1 MPLDPSLDWQQF
13 TVPTPRAITIT
24 SIRTSN
30 LPSVAYSVTWS
41 QRGKCS
47 YRMTQLTNGAYVR
60 PEATYLVPKHVLAGQ
75 GAGPWKP
82 GDTIT
87 DANEQDP
94 TQQTATPVTYTIQV
108 ADNDDY
114 YWLLAVFNPKIAFN
128 LRDTVDIVL
137 NTGSVS
143 SILTRTTS
151 ASDVS
156 TSVVCRKQ
164 PTSTQ
169 MMTLLGRQ
177 GNVRMF
183 DVYFASN
190 QTLLP
195 DRHVLRWTESG
206 SPVIA
211 DIVSVTDSERIDVC
225 QKVTVEVRP

>member
-1 MPLDPSLDWQQF
+1 MTFPAYKSATL
-13 TVPTPRAITIT
+13 V
-24 SIRTSN
+24 SIRPSN
-30 LPSVAYSVTWS
+30 LPNVT
-41 QRGKCS
+41 
-47 YRMTQLTNGAYVR
+47 TNLTYTHWGRATYKVLQMCNGAYVK
-60 PEATYLVPKHVLAGQ
+60 PEQTVLIPIDETDNVGST
-75 GAGPWKP
+75 GPWQP

-87 DANEQDP
+87 VAGKDP
-94 TQQTATPVTYTIQV
+94 SDPNASTITYTIQV
-108 ADNDDY
+108 AMRDDY
-114 YWLLAVFNPKIAFN
+114 WWLLGVFNPKIAFN

-151 ASDVS
+151 SSDVS

-164 PTSTQ
+164 PTSVQ